1 MLSEN
6 VRKIRQEKGYSQE
19 ELARRADVTLRT
31 ITLIETGKTVNPHI
45 ETVKRIAKGLEVEE
59 SELLQ

>member
-1 MLSEN
+1 MLLEK

-59 SELLQ
+59 SELLK

>member
-59 SELLQ
+59 SELLK

>member
-1 MLSEN
+1 MLSEK

-19 ELARRADVTLRT
+19 HLARRADVSLRT
-31 ITLIETGKTVNPHI
+31 ITLIETGKTADPHI

-59 SELLQ
+59 SELLK